1 MAKQDTRRR
10 LPSELHSNP
19 KFYAISNEHQKDVGR
34 AVAPTGTFQHDSQ
47 EPRRGGEASRPR
59 RQGTEG
65 GGSSGEVWSL
75 REGGDRP

>member
-34 AVAPTGTFQHDSQ
+34 AVAPTGTLQHDSQ
-47 EPRRGGEASRPR
+47 EPRRNQGQQAGGGE
-59 RQGTEG
+59 GTT
-65 GGSSGEVWSL
+65 
-75 REGGDRP
+75 